1 MGWGIFFFCV
11 RDLQTLRAEL
21 TTSCSL
27 GKARRALCF
36 MAHHFSSR
44 QYQPGHKMSMEHLIP
59 SPSLHSKTS
68 LRTRER
74 GAEDGTVGRATGP
87 SGSDG
92 SDLPAPQPSQAFASS
107 LAERVGRT
115 DRLCSNSPWCS
126 HDAGWQRQLTPILGQ
141 APAEKK
147 KKKARRGEPRS
158 RLAVQGVPKS
168 KVPIP
173 GVRGWPPPTLSVCPW
188 EPHAGVK
195 QSLSSRP

>member
-147 KKKARRGEPRS
+147 KKRQGGES
-158 RLAVQGVPKS
+158 HVPGLRCK
-168 KVPIP
+168 
-173 GVRGWPPPTLSVCPW
+173 GCPNLRFPYL
-188 EPHAGVK
+188 E
-195 QSLSSRP
+195 